1 MKKTSLLLLLL
12 FSQIYCFTQEKKF
25 IIIDE
30 NNKQSIAYCSVSII
44 GKDKGE
50 YSDSKGIVR
59 INCSEN
65 DSLLISH
72 ILYNEIKIQ
81 FKTVKDTVWLS
92 QKNQFLDEVIISS
105 LKDSNDWSK
114 ERKASMVY
122 ANKN

>member
-72 ILYNEIKIQ
+72 ILYSEIKIQ
-81 FKTVKDTVWLS
+81 FKKP
-92 QKNQFLDEVIISS
+92 NQINSS
-105 LKDSNDWSK
+105 LNSSIFLKIFGPQ
-114 ERKASMVY
+114 RIHTLIQVHLTFL
-122 ANKN
+122 